1 MVDTPETTC
10 EDADLRRFGAG
21 MNTSEL
27 RAWFIQ
33 EVLPLEPALTHYL
46 QSNWRNQS
54 DVDDLLQDVYVR
66 VCEAA
71 LKQKPDKARLFTF
84 TTARNLLIDR
94 VRRERVIPIEA
105 VENLEALNAAI
116 EEPAPDRNV
125 IAREELRRVQA
136 ALDRLP
142 PRCREVVILRRI
154 EGLSR
159 RNIAARMGISEATVA
174 EHLANGIGAIADMLV
189 CEEMRPKRKS

>member
-10 EDADLRRFGAG
+10 EDADPRRFGAG

-105 VENLEALNAAI
+105 VENF
-116 EEPAPDRNV
+116 
-125 IAREELRRVQA
+125 
-136 ALDRLP
+136 
-142 PRCREVVILRRI
+142 
-154 EGLSR
+154 SR
-159 RNIAARMGISEATVA
+159 
-174 EHLANGIGAIADMLV
+174 H
-189 CEEMRPKRKS
+189 